1 MGVQLDTAASEVM
14 RKAMDLGLLVIL
26 AGEGDVVRIAP
37 PLIVSDDEIGEAVG
51 LLGIAVEEVLA

>member
-51 LLGIAVEEVLA
+51 MLGMAVEEVLA